1 MFYINS
7 AGDVRGTWKYVT
19 EVSSPSVEGNN
30 SRLTRPGQVAMKV
43 YVETLHHTEGA
54 Q

>member
-7 AGDVRGTWKYVT
+7 AGDVCGTWKHAT
-19 EVSSPSVEGNN
+19 ELSSPLVEGKN
-30 SRLTRPGQVAMKV
+30 SRLTRPGQAAMKV